1 MNLDIAFNH
10 NDESSPLNLTQI
22 NRIEELTLSALEK
35 HHLRLLAHCL
45 QVFKSIPVESDGKN
59 FPSKQEQLEWWLSNP
74 KLKNDREFILLL
86 IEQFD
91 SAAIQLERVAKALQ
105 ILPMQ
110 LTLDDLIFDAI
121 SRSSNSSS
129 Q

>member
-10 NDESSPLNLTQI
+10 NDESSPLNLNQI

-59 FPSKQEQLEWWLSNP
+59 FPSKQEQLDWWLSNP

-86 IEQFD
+86 IDQFD
-91 SAAIQLERVAKALQ
+91 SAAIQLERVAQALQ
-105 ILPMQ
+105 ILPME
-110 LTLDDLIFDAI
+110 LTLDDLIVDAM